1 MNTMFIA
8 FSSRLI
14 RDAIKLLLRNA
25 GFSVTGEAE
34 DLKSALKLLDA
45 QPRTRVDTIIM
56 DAEFC
61 NGSPGAVATLRN
73 VLGDVRIIVLT
84 YESDIDRIHGGEI
97 MTADGILTFS
107 LTAESVI
114 DSIRLIQVGERVVP
128 QELINSLLAREAEEL
143 SQSAQTELLARPEA
157 REQAPSPREAEILR
171 YLVRGASN
179 KTIARELGITESTVK
194 VHLKSL
200 LRKLRVGNRTQAA
213 IWALNNGSASKT
225 SPPSLEFTSRSPAK

>member
-34 DLKSALKLLDA
+34 DLKSALKLLDT

-225 SPPSLEFTSRSPAK
+225 SPHSLEATSRSLAK